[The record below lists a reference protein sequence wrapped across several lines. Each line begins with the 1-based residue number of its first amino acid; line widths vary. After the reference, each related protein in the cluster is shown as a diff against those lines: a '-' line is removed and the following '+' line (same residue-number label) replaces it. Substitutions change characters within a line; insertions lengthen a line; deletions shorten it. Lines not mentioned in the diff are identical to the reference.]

1 MEVQDFV
8 YLVAICFVLML
19 FMSSLSTGR
28 RRRRR
33 RRSSAF
39 APSVTA
45 DANQET
51 SAEVADVPAGDAA
64 AAQPESIP
72 GSTEAPPSSAGDDGD
87 TTIPSSN

>member
-19 FMSSLSTGR
+19 FLSSISTGR

-33 RRSSAF
+33 HRSRVF
-39 APSVTA
+39 AQPTTSI
-45 DANQET
+45 QET
-51 SAEVADVPAGDAA
+51 SADVAEAPPEDAA
-64 AAQPESIP
+64 ALQPETGETTASP
-72 GSTEAPPSSAGDDGD
+72 TGDDGD

>member
-39 APSVTA
+39 PPPTTTA
-45 DANQET
+45 IQET
-51 SAEVADVPAGDAA
+51 SAEVADEPTGDAV
-64 AAQPESIP
+64 AAQSESAPENA
-72 GSTEAPPSSAGDDGD
+72 EAAPSSAGDDGD
-87 TTIPSSN
+87 TTIPTST